1 MISSLLTIGGLIM
14 SSIAPFF
21 YGFLL
26 AYILNMPCSYVRR
39 FLARSKN
46 KTVLKRKKL
55 LSILIV
61 MLMLVAIIVISLSFI
76 VPAVI
81 NSVSLFIENI
91 PTYRESVARFINY
104 INGMGLFG
112 LHISEE
118 KIFERLG
125 NIFGEDGESPLRP
138 IMNVGRAVTGW
149 IIAIV
154 SAIYILFEKDRLKA
168 LAHRLLRV
176 FTSKRAGALVIEAF
190 VRLDKYFKQ
199 YLHTQTIDGL
209 IVGGLATVLLF
220 FLGSPYA
227 IVLGVIFWIANYVPF
242 FGSAAALV
250 VTVIVVFFT
259 QGIAKGAI
267 SAASLVIIQQVDA
280 TYIQPRL
287 MSESFKLSPLL
298 VIISITIGGAI
309 AGILGML
316 VAIPI
321 VAVLKD
327 IFDSVVDYYE
337 REKFPPV

>member
-1 MISSLLTIGGLIM
+1 M

-26 AYILNMPCSYVRR
+26 AYILNMPCRYIRR
-39 FLARSKN
+39 LLGRSKN
-46 KTVLKRKKL
+46 KTVQKRKKL

-61 MLMLVAIIVISLSFI
+61 LLILIAIIAIALSFV

-91 PTYRESVARFINY
+91 PTYRDSVVRFIDY
-104 INGMGLFG
+104 INSIGLFG

-118 KIFERLG
+118 KIFEWLE
-125 NIFGEDGESPLRP
+125 NIFSEDGESPLQP
-138 IMNVGRAVTGW
+138 IMNAGRAVTGW

-168 LAHRLLRV
+168 LARRLVRV
-176 FTSKRAGALVIEAF
+176 FASKKAGALITDAF

-199 YLHTQTIDGL
+199 YLHTQTIDGI
-209 IVGGLATVLLF
+209 IVGSLVAALLF

-227 IVLGVIFWIANYVPF
+227 IVLGIVFWLANYVPF
-242 FGSAAALV
+242 FGSAAALL
-250 VTVIVVFFT
+250 VTIIVVFFT
-259 QGIAKGAI
+259 QGITKGAI
-267 SAASLVIIQQVDA
+267 SAASLVLIQQADA

-327 IFDSVVDYYE
+327 IFDSVVDHYE
-337 REKFPPV
+337 RKKFG